1 MRPLACCRG
10 RLELRSPDDPFV
22 DTLNLMKTLVVGTDG
37 SELSIEAGEAGLAIL
52 KPCDRVIVVSVTDGP
67 DPSLTEDETGHAAAS
82 LTPDEFDKQS
92 LAAQDRSRAAA
103 ESTISALRAR
113 GALPDGVE
121 ALVIEGE
128 PGPALCELAQKVAAA
143 AIVVGSR
150 GRGGIKRALL
160 GSVSDYVVR
169 NAPCSV
175 VVTR

>member
-1 MRPLACCRG
+1 M
-10 RLELRSPDDPFV
+10 
-22 DTLNLMKTLVVGTDG
+22 
-37 SELSIEAGEAGLAIL
+37 
-52 KPCDRVIVVSVTDGP
+52 
-67 DPSLTEDETGHAAAS
+67 
-82 LTPDEFDKQS
+82 TPDEFDEQS
-92 LAAQDRSRAAA
+92 LAAQNRSQAAA
-103 ESTISALRAR
+103 EAMISALRGR

-128 PGPALCELAQKVAAA
+128 PGPALCKLAQEVDAA

-150 GRGGIKRALL
+150 GRGGIKRAFL